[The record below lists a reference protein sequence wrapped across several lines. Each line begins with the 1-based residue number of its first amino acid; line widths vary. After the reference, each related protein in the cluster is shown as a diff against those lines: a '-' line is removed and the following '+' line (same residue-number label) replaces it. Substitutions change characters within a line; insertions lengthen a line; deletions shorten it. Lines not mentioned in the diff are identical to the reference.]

1 MKSYIFI
8 ITGYSGSYVNLSLQ
22 WVLENFYLNDLNVDT
37 EKDSDWWIKN
47 FT

>member
-8 ITGYSGSYVNLSLQ
+8 IKGYSGSYINLSLQ
-22 WVLENFYLNDLNVDT
+22 WVLENFYLNVDI